1 MKYDM
6 GLIYICLF
14 AICMSLR
21 RFLLRSLAYFL
32 ICLFF
37 VLLHFKRSLC
47 NLDNN
52 SLFDVYF
59 ANIFFHPVICLFILL
74 ALSFIEQ
81 KHLILMKSSLS
92 IISFIDHAFDVV
104 SKKTTSKK

>member
-6 GLIYICLF
+6 GLIFICLF
-14 AICMSLR
+14 AMHMSLR
-21 RFLLRSLAYFL
+21 RCLLRSLAYL
-32 ICLFF
+32 LFCF
-37 VLLHFKRSLC
+37 VVLLHFKGSLC

-52 SLFDVYF
+52 SLFNVYF

-104 SKKTTSKK
+104 SKKTT